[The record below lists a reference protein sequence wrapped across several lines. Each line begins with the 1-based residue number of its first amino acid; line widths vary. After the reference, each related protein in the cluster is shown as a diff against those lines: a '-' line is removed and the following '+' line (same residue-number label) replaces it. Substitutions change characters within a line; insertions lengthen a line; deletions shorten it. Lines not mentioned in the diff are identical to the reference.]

1 MGPPSTRG
9 GSTRRNPFVLV
20 VTGDRRL
27 GPEHYPAVRF
37 RLERLMTRHL
47 PYVRLLSGIAGGAD
61 ALGVRWAEAHQLE
74 IERFQFDPSSQ
85 VRSPELQVVEWMVQ
99 RRPSGLVV
107 LAGRDRPSSE
117 LERRARVAGAAVRV
131 VDMRTLVE

>member
-9 GSTRRNPFVLV
+9 GSTRRNPFVLI

-27 GPEHYPAVRF
+27 GPEHYSRVKF
-37 RLERLMTRHL
+37 RLDCLLTRHL
-47 PYVRLLSGIAGGAD
+47 PHVRLLSSSTGGAD

-74 IERFQFDPSSQ
+74 IERFQFDVDGQTRNPD
-85 VRSPELQVVEWMVQ
+85 LQAVEWMLQ

-107 LAGRDRPSSE
+107 FAGQCHTSSE
-117 LERRARVAGAAVRV
+117 LERRARVMGTAVRV
-131 VDMRTLVE
+131 VDLSKLLA